1 MTVLALDFEENTGTP
16 SFALTSDWMRQVIAA
31 AGLVVYSCYL
41 QSRDEVSVN
50 VVGCLS
56 NRSTILSV

>member
-1 MTVLALDFEENTGTP
+1 MLTLDFAENTGTP
-16 SFALTSDWMRQVIAA
+16 SVALTSDWMRQVIAA

-50 VVGCLS
+50 VVGCRS